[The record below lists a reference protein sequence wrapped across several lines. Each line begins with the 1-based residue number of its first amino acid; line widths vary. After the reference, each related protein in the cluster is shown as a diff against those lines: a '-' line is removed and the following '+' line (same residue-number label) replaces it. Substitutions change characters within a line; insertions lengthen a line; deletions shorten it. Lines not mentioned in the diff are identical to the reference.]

1 MIDHCSKKHARQ
13 TTNTSTT
20 GDDLIGSAF
29 VLEDTHISCTNNNKR
44 IIKNETAVMKWN
56 CSLQVH
62 CSAQGC
68 GNRRFASD
76 GLR

>member
-20 GDDLIGSAF
+20 GDLISSAF

-44 IIKNETAVMKWN
+44 IIKNETAVMK
-56 CSLQVH
+56 
-62 CSAQGC
+62 
-68 GNRRFASD
+68 
-76 GLR
+76 

>member
-20 GDDLIGSAF
+20 GDDLISSAF
-29 VLEDTHISCTNNNKR
+29 VLEDTHKSCTNNNKR
-44 IIKNETAVMKWN
+44 IIKNE
-56 CSLQVH
+56 SLQVH